1 MAVMTTEDAGTVLAT
16 GPLCRQKE
24 ALGLGLT
31 PGLPLA
37 WPDSQAQGHKDRS
50 TVSIQYQVW
59 LPLDI
64 SSKENSAR
72 DPKVMLLLYFCSLQ

>member
-16 GPLCRQKE
+16 VPLCRQKE

-37 WPDSQAQGHKDRS
+37 WPKSQAQGQKD
-50 TVSIQYQVW
+50 
-59 LPLDI
+59 
-64 SSKENSAR
+64 
-72 DPKVMLLLYFCSLQ
+72 

>member
-16 GPLCRQKE
+16 VPLCRQKE

-37 WPDSQAQGHKDRS
+37 WPKSQAQVKKIE
-50 TVSIQYQVW
+50 VSIRHGF
-59 LPLDI
+59 PRH
-64 SSKENSAR
+64 SKQRKLST
-72 DPKVMLLLYFCSLQ
+72 